1 MLKTFS
7 GFDGVGYSVFQIYE
21 ASLHIFGLMVVTPLL
36 SRYFEFHDAALLTIV
51 NVFDGLGTIIKLP
64 LNVCLIL
71 ISNFLLLQALYFL
84 DLLQNYGNSIWLMVC
99 AF

>member
-7 GFDGVGYSVFQIYE
+7 GFDGVGYSMFQIYE

-51 NVFDGLGTIIKLP
+51 NVFDGLGTILQ
-64 LNVCLIL
+64 LLVNVCPTI
-71 ISNFLLLQALYFL
+71 IRLLLFQELYFL
-84 DLLQNYGNSIWLMVC
+84 DLLQNCGNFIWLMVC